1 MYDELIP
8 SVIANRKII
17 VKVMI
22 EHYQDDLPKAAI
34 RGVL

>member
-8 SVIANRKII
+8 SVIAKRKIT

-22 EHYQDDLPKAAI
+22 EHYQDDLPKAAT